1 MKELECDERTYRR
14 YIRINL
20 VQFEDLLTRVG
31 PLIQRQN
38 THFRSA
44 ISPEERLALTLRF
57 LATGTI

>member
-1 MKELECDERTYRR
+1 MNVE
-14 YIRINL
+14 
-20 VQFEDLLTRVG
+20 QFKDMLTRKG

-38 THFRSA
+38 THFRIA